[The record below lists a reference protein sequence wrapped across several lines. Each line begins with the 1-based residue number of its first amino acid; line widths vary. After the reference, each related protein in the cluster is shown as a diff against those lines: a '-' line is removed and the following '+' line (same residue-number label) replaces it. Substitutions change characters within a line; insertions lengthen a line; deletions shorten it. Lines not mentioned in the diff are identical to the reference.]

1 MVGFVS
7 FKVARNDIDSRVLNG
22 KSVRILKVNL
32 HILWYGSHI
41 LWAIL
46 RSIMAEHLLACN
58 KLQELGVAAT

>member
-22 KSVRILKVNL
+22 KSVRILKVNP

-41 LWAIL
+41 L
-46 RSIMAEHLLACN
+46 
-58 KLQELGVAAT
+58 